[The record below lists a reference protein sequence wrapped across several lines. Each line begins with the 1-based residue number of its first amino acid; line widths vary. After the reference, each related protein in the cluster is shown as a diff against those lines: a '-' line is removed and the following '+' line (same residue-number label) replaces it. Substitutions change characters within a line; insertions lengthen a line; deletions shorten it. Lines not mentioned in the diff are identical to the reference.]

1 MATKKDSATHYTIG
15 CRLPTGIILEHP
27 LDPKKTVKLKGL
39 NQITIL
45 GAGYATTPVDADF
58 WEHWKMV
65 HKDFSALKTG
75 AIFEAGTVDDAAA
88 VAAELA
94 KEKTGFEKMPQKA
107 QGIKSAKE
115 D

>member
-1 MATKKDSATHYTIG
+1 MATKKDSTTHYIIG

-27 LDPKKTVKLKGL
+27 MQPKKTITLDGL
-39 NQITIL
+39 NRIKIL

-65 HKDFSALKTG
+65 HKDFPAMKTG
-75 AIFEAGTVDDAAA
+75 AIFEAGTVEDAAA
-88 VAAELA
+88 VAADLA